1 LPGPASSNT
10 VYEPVAL
17 WGRIPHGIYFK
28 DATAAAVDDD
38 RDRVYVFNRG
48 NHPMVVLNKAGE
60 YVESWGQ
67 GDYIRPHG
75 VTVDPEGNLFLADDL
90 DHTIK
95 KTDPQGNVI
104 FTLGTPGQPSPWQE
118 GGTFNRP
125 THVAIQPS
133 TGDFFVSDGYGNSRI
148 HKFDAGG
155 NHIKSWGEPGTGPG
169 QFSLPHNLTMI
180 GDGKV
185 ALCDRENFRVQVFTT
200 AGEYVDQ
207 WHFHRPIAIAAGRG
221 QDTNLYVAEAGPPP
235 VQKDVPGLGLYVIV
249 IDRDGN
255 EVTRFGAGTQGEG
268 PDQFMAPHGMDTDAE
283 GNVYIAEVSFTTVIP
298 TGDTFDREPV
308 SLRKWARV
316 SG

>member
-1 LPGPASSNT
+1 
-10 VYEPVAL
+10 
-17 WGRIPHGIYFK
+17 
-28 DATAAAVDDD
+28 
-38 RDRVYVFNRG
+38 
-48 NHPMVVLNKAGE
+48 MVVLNKAGE

-95 KTDPQGNVI
+95 KTDPYGNVI
-104 FTLGTPGQPSPWQE
+104 FTLGTPGEPSPWQE

-180 GDGKV
+180 GDDKV

-200 AGEYVDQ
+200 SGEYVDQ

-308 SLRKWARV
+308 SLRKWERV